1 MAVAIVI
8 ALVVMAI
15 VALAV
20 MTGCI
25 SYVVVGDDAYGSS
38 YSVVVR
44 VRVVVVVVVHVHATG
59 DAASARLVVRL
70 LLLLP
75 LGVLH
80 RQRVSGTR
88 VLALG
93 GGGGEC

>member
-70 LLLLP
+70 LLLP

-93 GGGGEC
+93 GGGG